1 MKRLLQILSTAVVG
15 AVLVGGVAGATGS
28 SNNVN
33 VSSGSSS
40 NNNKTTVCINATNGT
55 TTTTDS
61 STCPQGYTSCG
72 SSSTCPS
79 TSSSCGSSKTCP
91 SVTNSQEQKTAVS
104 ASSLPETGSNT
115 LTNSAAILTGA
126 FVAVLGISY
135 IGSALY
141 RRLALK

>member
-15 AVLVGGVAGATGS
+15 AVLVGGVAGATGTGS

-33 VSSGSSS
+33 ASSGSSS

-72 SSSTCPS
+72 SSTTCPS
-79 TSSSCGSSKTCP
+79 PSCGSSKTCP

-135 IGSALY
+135 IGSVLY